1 MSNAQELE
9 LELEQQELERT
20 AFESPTPGVIV
31 WDGVIAT
38 IVDTTTL
45 TPILFD
51 GSYTTKD

>member
-38 IVDTTTL
+38 IVDTTL